1 MDAKALPS
9 ELLDEKELNERFRAI
24 DEAVF
29 KVRRDIE
36 LLLGNDHKTVK
47 VKPSQPTQ

>member
-24 DEAVF
+24 DEAVS

-36 LLLGNDHKTVK
+36 LLLSTGGKAAK
-47 VKPSQPTQ
+47 VKPAHKAS